1 MVITREYD
9 IGVWMIDD
17 FLSKNPLVKCSDFKE
32 TSQRVEGA
40 FKMYL
45 GVAVKINFISEKVFV
60 TQIDDNPLAEFVEL
74 PENLSELWY
83 SNMLVG
89 ILRGCLERVHLQV
102 EATFLHDVL
111 KGDST
116 TEIKVKLLKYLE
128 EQVPQ
133 SED

>member
-1 MVITREYD
+1 MVITRGYN
-9 IGVWMIDD
+9 IGVRMIDD
-17 FLSKNPLVKCSDFKE
+17 FLSKNPLIKCSDFKE
-32 TSQRVEGA
+32 TSQQVKAA

-45 GVAVKINFISEKVFV
+45 GVAVGINFISEKEFV
-60 TQIDDNPLAEFVEL
+60 VQIEDNPLAEFVEL

-83 SNMLVG
+83 SNILVG
-89 ILRGCLERVHLQV
+89 ILRGCLEMVHLQV
-102 EATFLHDVL
+102 EATFLRDVL
-111 KGDST
+111 RGDST